1 MAYEVTATR
10 RRPKTFDEMAGQEF
24 VVATLKSSIESG
36 RIAHAYLFS
45 GPRGCGK
52 TSAARILAR
61 SLNCEKGPTVS
72 PCGVCPSCLEISR
85 GSSLDVIEID
95 GASNTSVNDVRQIK
109 DEVLF
114 PPNGARY
121 KVYIIDEVH
130 MLSNSAFNALLKT
143 IEEPPPYIVFIF
155 ATTELHKVPATI
167 KSRCQQFSF
176 RLFSVDTIKGL
187 LAKACA
193 ESHIEAEE
201 EALFWIAK
209 EATGSM
215 RDAYT
220 LFDQVAS
227 FSEGRLS
234 AELIREK
241 LGLVGFDATDS
252 LVAACAE
259 GRTTDALNAVDAVL
273 QRGVSVE
280 QFVVDLAAYFRSL
293 LMIKHGVARESLLGF
308 APERFSP
315 VVLQT
320 LSAIQI
326 ERGLAL
332 LLDLYRDIRF
342 SVSPRFE
349 LETAI
354 SRLCWLTAWVS
365 PAELRAAIDDV
376 RGRLLEPQVGARW
389 GPQDQEAPTQR
400 GGEVPAVAPA
410 GTGAAGEESRTS
422 PQPKAEELAKP
433 GGLTA
438 EFKRFMAERAGRPA
452 PVEAPRP
459 EAERAPPLQERPT
472 VQEKPRPE
480 VVVTPPPVAPAPA
493 APARL
498 PPVPDSSE
506 EDAEDDLELERSPA
520 LGEVEPASPPP
531 AATPPLGDLEAG
543 KRAVIEALKRER
555 GMLASGLEKTG
566 PWEFAGETLV
576 IPAADRLSAEM
587 LRKDLPVIGSALRSV
602 VGGAVKIDIR
612 ECPGAGGAAERGGP
626 TGAVVPPQV
635 ETVRRLFRGTIV
647 RNATTQVEQK
657 SATP

>member
-10 RRPKTFDEMAGQEF
+10 RRPKTFDEMAGQDF

-61 SLNCEKGPTVS
+61 SLNCEKGPTAV
-72 PCGVCPSCLEISR
+72 PCGVCPACVEIAR

-114 PPNGARY
+114 PPNSGRF

-167 KSRCQQFSF
+167 KSRCQQFNF

-187 LAKACA
+187 LADACR
-193 ESHIEAEE
+193 ETGIEAED

-227 FSEGRLS
+227 FSDGKLS

-241 LGLVGFDATDS
+241 LGLIGLDAVNE
-252 LVAACAE
+252 LAEACAE
-259 GRTTDALNAVDAVL
+259 GRTADALDAVDRL
-273 QRGVSVE
+273 LLRGVAVE
-280 QFVVDLAAYFRSL
+280 QFIVDLVEYYRSL
-293 LMIKHGVARESLLGF
+293 LLLKSGIDREALLGY
-308 APERFSP
+308 APDRYSRKALDAFSA
-315 VVLQT
+315 V
-320 LSAIQI
+320 QI
-326 ERGLAL
+326 ERAVSL

-349 LETAI
+349 LETAV
-354 SRLCWLTAWVS
+354 SRLCWLKSWVS
-365 PAELRAAIDDV
+365 PAELRAAIDGV
-376 RGRLLEPQVGARW
+376 RGRLLSPS
-389 GPQDQEAPTQR
+389 PTAR
-400 GGEVPAVAPA
+400 GGPPEPAGCDEPAADASSASSNIDKVPADFDP
-410 GTGAAGEESRTS
+410 S
-422 PQPKAEELAKP
+422 KP
-433 GGLTA
+433 GAFT
-438 EFKRFMAERAGRPA
+438 ETFKRFMAERDGKTNEKAPSRSSVGSMVPTPLAAQAPGAVPAAAAPASLPSSEVSPAAVPA
-452 PVEAPRP
+452 PEAPRAFVARNLP
-459 EAERAPPLQERPT
+459 PDDEDEETGEDADEA
-472 VQEKPRPE
+472 V
-480 VVVTPPPVAPAPA
+480 PVAP
-493 APARL
+493 L
-498 PPVPDSSE
+498 PPKA
-506 EDAEDDLELERSPA
+506 AESPA
-520 LGEVEPASPPP
+520 PPP
-531 AATPPLGDLEAG
+531 PQHGAAAG
-543 KRAVIEALKRER
+543 PAKDAAAIKESVIATLKKDR
-555 GMLASGLEKTG
+555 GMLASGLEKSG
-566 PWEFAGETLV
+566 PWAIEGSKVV
-576 IPAADRLSAEM
+576 IPVSDRLSAEL
-587 LRKDLPVIGSALRSV
+587 LRKDSAVIGA
-602 VGGAVKIDIR
+602 AIR
-612 ECPGAGGAAERGGP
+612 EAAGCPCEPDIQERRPTAEGAEGDKKQS
-626 TGAVVPPQV
+626 VPPQV

-647 RNATTQVEQK
+647 K
-657 SATP
+657 TPAG